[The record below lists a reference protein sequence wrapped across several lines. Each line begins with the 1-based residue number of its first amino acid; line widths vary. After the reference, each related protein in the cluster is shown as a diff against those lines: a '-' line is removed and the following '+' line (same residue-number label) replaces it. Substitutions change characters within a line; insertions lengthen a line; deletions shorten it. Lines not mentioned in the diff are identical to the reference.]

1 MKRNTIRVIGG
12 VALSL
17 ALAAA
22 MTACGTAK
30 PGAEGGA
37 KCKGKIGFFGALS
50 GGNASVV
57 LPSRDGAKLAFKQ
70 FKEKNKDCK
79 DVKMVEF
86 DTEGDPAKAS
96 PVASKIASDKTFIGT
111 IGGAFSGETRATKKT
126 FDEAGV
132 TMVSASATA
141 TDLTAQDPAK
151 VFHRV
156 VGHDEFQGAAV
167 GKYLV
172 EVLKAKKAFV
182 VDDGTTYGKPLAD
195 KVVET
200 AGSAVASRDHVQ
212 EKQTDF
218 ASTVAKVKNAKADA
232 VFYAGYANEA
242 GPFLKQLRGA
252 GLKIP
257 FVGGDGLYGADFP
270 EAAGSQSEGA
280 IITCPCLPAEKASG
294 SFAEDFKAEY
304 GEDPGA
310 YAAEG
315 YDAANVFLDGIKAG
329 KTTRESLLKYV
340 DSYDK
345 AGVTKHIKFD
355 DKGDVDEANVV
366 IWAYKI
372 EGGKLVPDQEISLK

>member
-1 MKRNTIRVIGG
+1 MKRNTIRVVGG

-17 ALAAA
+17 TLAAA

-30 PGAEGGA
+30 PGAEGGGA
-37 KCKGKIGFFGALS
+37 CKGKIGFFGALS

-70 FKEKNKDCK
+70 FKAKNKDC
-79 DVKMVEF
+79 DVKLVEF

-96 PVASKIASDKTFIGT
+96 PVASKIASDQTFIGT

-156 VGHDEFQGAAV
+156 VGHDEFQGTAI
-167 GKYLV
+167 GKYV
-172 EVLKAKKAFV
+172 VNVLKAKKAFV

-200 AGSAVASRDHVQ
+200 AGSAVVSRDHVQ

-218 ASTVAKVKNAKADA
+218 ASTVAKVKNANADA

-242 GPFLKQLRGA
+242 GPFLKQLRAA
-252 GLKIP
+252 GIKVP
-257 FVGGDGLYGADFP
+257 FVGGDGLYGSDFP
-270 EAAGSQSEGA
+270 AAAGSQAEGA
-280 IITCPCLPAEKASG
+280 IVTCPCLPAEKAKG
-294 SFAEDFKAEY
+294 SFAADFKAEY

-315 YDAANVFLDGIKAG
+315 YDAANVFLDAIKAG
-329 KTTRESLLKYV
+329 NTTRAKVQEYV
-340 DSYDK
+340 NKYDK
-345 AGVTKHIKFD
+345 EGVTKRIKFD
-355 DKGDVDEANVV
+355 SKGDVAESNVV